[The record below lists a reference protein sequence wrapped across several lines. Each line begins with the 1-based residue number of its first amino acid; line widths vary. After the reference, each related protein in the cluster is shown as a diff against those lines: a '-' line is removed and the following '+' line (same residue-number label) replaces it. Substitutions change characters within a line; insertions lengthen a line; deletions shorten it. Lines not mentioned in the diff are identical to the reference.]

1 MSKPVIVCV
10 DDESAVL
17 DSLRRELS
25 EAFEDSCEIE
35 TAVGGLD
42 AIALV
47 EDLVADQCDLSV
59 IIADY
64 LMPDLKGDEVLKQVH
79 QASPQTLTIMLTGQ
93 ASVDGITNAINA
105 AQLYRYIA
113 KPWQP
118 ADLQL
123 TVREA
128 LNSYQ
133 RKQQIQDYQRNLEKK
148 VKERTLELTQTLNKL
163 QTTQAE
169 LIRSEKM
176 AALGQLVAGVAHEI
190 NTPVGNAILAASV
203 LNNET
208 TTFNQAFQQGELKR
222 SSLGSY
228 VDTAQESSSLILQ
241 NLKGAAGLI
250 QNFKQVAVDQSSH
263 EKREFKIIPYIESVL
278 TNLDPKLKQ
287 ASHTVTVS
295 GNASLKTIS
304 YPGALSQVVTN
315 LVMNSLLHAYEP
327 GTAGQLR
334 FEVAQRQ
341 NRLILEY
348 ADDGCGIPLK
358 YQQKIFEP
366 FFTTGRDR
374 GGSGLGLHIVH
385 NLVTQT
391 LRGTLQCQSVV
402 TEGTRFILNLP
413 LELAE
418 EEALVRE

>member
-10 DDESAVL
+10 DDEIAVL

-47 EDLVADQCDLSV
+47 QDLVEDQCDLSV

-64 LMPDLKGDEVLKQVH
+64 LMPDIKGDEVLQQVH
-79 QASPQTLTIMLTGQ
+79 QLSPQTLTIMLTGQ
-93 ASVDGITNAINA
+93 ASVDGITNAINT
-105 AQLYRYIA
+105 AQLYHYIA
-113 KPWQP
+113 KPWHP

-133 RKQQIQDYQRNLEKK
+133 REQQILDYQHTLELK
-148 VKERTLELTQTLNKL
+148 VQERTQALTQTLHQLK
-163 QTTQAE
+163 TTQSE

-203 LNNET
+203 LSNET
-208 TTFNQAFQQGELKR
+208 HSFSQTYQQGALKR
-222 SSLGSY
+222 STLGGY
-228 VDTAQESSSLILQ
+228 VETAQESSDLILQ
-241 NLKGAAGLI
+241 NLTGAAALI
-250 QNFKQVAVDQSSH
+250 QNFKQVAVDQTSH
-263 EKREFKIIPYIESVL
+263 EKREFQIIPYIESVL
-278 TNLDPKLKQ
+278 TNLEPKLKQ
-287 ASHTVTVS
+287 TSHTVTVS
-295 GNASLKTIS
+295 GDAALKTIS

-315 LVMNSLLHAYEP
+315 LVMNSLLHAYQP
-327 GTAGQLR
+327 GEAGQLR
-334 FEVAQRQ
+334 FDLTQQ
-341 NRLILEY
+341 PDRLILEY
-348 ADDGCGIPLK
+348 TDDGCGIPAED
-358 YQQKIFEP
+358 QPKIFEP

-391 LRGTLQCQSVV
+391 LRGTLQCQSIVA
-402 TEGTRFILNLP
+402 EGTRFILNLP
-413 LELAE
+413 LNLGDDA
-418 EEALVRE
+418 AHV

>member
-10 DDESAVL
+10 DDETAVL

-25 EAFEDSCEIE
+25 ETFEESCDIE

-42 AIALV
+42 AITLV
-47 EDLVADQCDLSV
+47 QELVQEQCDLPV

-64 LMPDLKGDEVLKQVH
+64 LMPDIKGDEVLQRVH
-79 QASPQTLTIMLTGQ
+79 QLSPQTLTIMLTGQ
-93 ASVDGITNAINA
+93 ASVDGITHAINT
-105 AQLYRYIA
+105 AQLYHYIA
-113 KPWQP
+113 KPWHP

-133 RKQQIQDYQRNLEKK
+133 REQQIVEYQQTLERK
-148 VKERTLELTQTLNKL
+148 VQERTQTLTQTLHEL
-163 QTTQAE
+163 EATQSE

-203 LNNET
+203 LNSET
-208 TTFNQAFQQGELKR
+208 TTFYQTYQDGALKR
-222 SSLGSY
+222 STLGNY
-228 VDTAQESSSLILQ
+228 VDIAHESSDLILQ
-241 NLKGAAGLI
+241 NLKGAAALI
-250 QNFKQVAVDQSSH
+250 QNFKQVAVDQTSH
-263 EKREFKIIPYIESVL
+263 EKRRFQIIPYIESVL
-278 TNLDPKLKQ
+278 TNLEPKLKQ
-287 ASHTVTVS
+287 TSHTVTVS
-295 GNASLKTIS
+295 GDAALKTIN

-315 LVMNSLLHAYEP
+315 LVMNSILHAYQP
-327 GTAGQLR
+327 GEAGQLQ
-334 FEVAQRQ
+334 FDLTQQQ
-341 NRLILEY
+341 NRLILLY
-348 ADDGCGIPLK
+348 TDDGCGIPIEH
-358 YQQKIFEP
+358 QSKIFEP

-374 GGSGLGLHIVH
+374 GGSGLGLHIAH

-391 LRGTLQCQSVV
+391 LQGNLHCQSTP

-413 LELAE
+413 LNLENDATY
-418 EEALVRE
+418 V